1 MSAGRG
7 PMSLFAPFFEEG
19 VEEGEERDGEFE
31 CGGYQTLW
39 LVPQKHTRP
48 FLLSESRSVMPWS
61 LHTLTYTLSA
71 GSAILQKARWR
82 ACFPKLPALPSH
94 L

>member
-31 CGGYQTLW
+31 CGGYQTL
-39 LVPQKHTRP
+39 
-48 FLLSESRSVMPWS
+48 
-61 LHTLTYTLSA
+61 
-71 GSAILQKARWR
+71 
-82 ACFPKLPALPSH
+82 
-94 L
+94 